1 MKVDARG
8 QRIAKRS
15 DQPRSS
21 AVDLIMEAKFLVNLL
36 RWLKRSILMSNGV
49 YLRVKEKTARA
60 SDSIF
65 KGWKGSPTQVFPRGL
80 NLVEEEG

>member
-1 MKVDARG
+1 
-8 QRIAKRS
+8 
-15 DQPRSS
+15 
-21 AVDLIMEAKFLVNLL
+21 MEAKFLVNLL

-65 KGWKGSPTQVFPRGL
+65 KGWKGNPTQVFPRESGL
-80 NLVEEEG
+80 VREEG

>member
-1 MKVDARG
+1 
-8 QRIAKRS
+8 
-15 DQPRSS
+15 
-21 AVDLIMEAKFLVNLL
+21 MEAKFLVNLL

-65 KGWKGSPTQVFPRGL
+65 KGRKGSPTQAFPKGL
-80 NLVEEEG
+80 GLVVAEG